1 MAPLPGPVRQNGGG
15 WRVLVSDHDGVDAR
29 LAWRPIINCDRG
41 PGLLLEAPASQGRVD
56 GAPEGRDVGAPVLP
70 ERLPA
75 PVPLPLHL
83 RAGGHARVVQI
94 QRPREALVVGPGADR
109 YHRSPGRA
117 VHDVSQRRA
126 GADDDARR
134 REELR
139 ALFHG
144 KRGIQLDD
152 ARVGQ
157 RRVGAG
163 E

>member
-15 WRVLVSDHDGVDAR
+15 RRVLVADHDGVDAR
-29 LAWRPIINCDRG
+29 LARRPIINCDRG
-41 PGLLLEAPASQGRVD
+41 PLLLLEAPAPQGRVD
-56 GAPEGRDVGAPVLP
+56 GAPEGRDVGAPVAP

-75 PVPLPLHL
+75 PVPPTPQT
-83 RAGGHARVVQI
+83 RAGGHARVGQI

-144 KRGIQLDD
+144 ERGIQLDD